1 MVERQTDNLKVL
13 GSIPSAPTEMP
24 LTLGEDAY
32 IIALTLL
39 SPEKRING
47 KTKLNF

>member
-1 MVERQTDNLKVL
+1 
-13 GSIPSAPTEMP
+13 MP

-39 SPEKRING
+39 SPDKRING
-47 KTKLNF
+47 KTITSF